1 MDEQI
6 KLIIANDNSSEL
18 QEQKKELAKAGIN
31 VVATASDGDELDTLL
46 SNTDTN
52 VVLLDAILSKQDGF
66 AILEKY
72 KNSQI
77 KFIMLTA
84 LSSVT
89 FIQKAVN
96 LGVKYYM
103 IKPVENKIVAS
114 RIQDLFTKQNE
125 PVAKPEITETA
136 TPIHRNKELE
146 ERITNIFLTVGIPA
160 HIKGYQFLREAIKMA
175 VDKPEIINSITKEL
189 YPNIATK
196 FNTTASKVERAIR
209 HAIEVAWNRGKI
221 ENINSVFGLKV
232 YSSNEKPT
240 NGEFIALV
248 SDKMLLEG

>member
-96 LGVKYYM
+96 LVEEFTKPSKDEE
-103 IKPVENKIVAS
+103 IKPKEDKI
-114 RIQDLFTKQNE
+114 D
-125 PVAKPEITETA
+125 
-136 TPIHRNKELE
+136 
-146 ERITNIFLTVGIPA
+146 NIYG
-160 HIKGYQFLREAIKMA
+160 
-175 VDKPEIINSITKEL
+175 DN
-189 YPNIATK
+189 
-196 FNTTASKVERAIR
+196 
-209 HAIEVAWNRGKI
+209 
-221 ENINSVFGLKV
+221 
-232 YSSNEKPT
+232 NEK
-240 NGEFIALV
+240 
-248 SDKMLLEG
+248 